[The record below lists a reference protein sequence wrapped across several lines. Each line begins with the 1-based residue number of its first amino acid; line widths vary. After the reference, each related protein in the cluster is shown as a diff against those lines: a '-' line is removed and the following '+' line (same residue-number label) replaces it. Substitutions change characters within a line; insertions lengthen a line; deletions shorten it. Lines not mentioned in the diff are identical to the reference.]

1 MADFNQFKAVI
12 VDLLENENDP
22 VVKAAIIQKMVHKI
36 IVKSDEIE
44 IFFYVGEK
52 YYKRELAIAG
62 SMVLPTAVGDDG
74 INKGAVVEKRHTS
87 ALPVFHGNPKTAE
100 ILNFGVKKPNFFYDA
115 GSNSLEI
122 GREYRIRTC
131 DIDLVRVALYQLS

>member
-22 VVKAAIIQKMVHKI
+22 VVKSAIIQKMVHKI

-52 YYKRELAIAG
+52 YYKRELAISG
-62 SMVLPTAVGDDG
+62 SNVLPTAIGGDG
-74 INKGAVVEKRHTS
+74 INKNGAPEKRRTS
-87 ALPVFHGNPKTAE
+87 PLPVFHGNPKTVE
-100 ILNFGVKKPNFFYDA
+100 ILNLGVKSSNFFYDA
-115 GSNSLEI
+115 GSNSLKT
-122 GREYRIRTC
+122 GREYRGRTD
-131 DIDLVRVALYQLS
+131 DIHLVRVALYQLS